1 MDVKFSQNGSSG
13 VITLNRPDALNA
25 LTLSM
30 VRDITPVLNDWAR
43 DPSIEHVVIEGAGE
57 KGFCAGGDIRALHD
71 WGRAG
76 EAEATGFYREEYALN
91 HLIKTFPKPYI
102 ALIDGITM
110 GGGVGLSV
118 HGQFRVCTENTVFAM
133 PETGIGLLP
142 DVGGTYFLPRLP
154 GFIGTFMVLTGARLR
169 AADLCYTGIATHYM
183 LTAQLESLKQEL
195 AARGDINE
203 TLDAFQA
210 DAGPPPLAEIRDAID
225 ACFHADSVVDILT
238 ALAATDTDW
247 ARKQTDIINTKS
259 PTSSA
264 VALRQMRYGAQ
275 TDFNGCMQIEMRA
288 VTRLMALPD
297 FYEGVR
303 AVILDKDNAPVWTPP
318 EHASVAAGDIDKIF
332 ASLGADELQLGETH
346 A

>member
-1 MDVKFSQNGSSG
+1 MDVEFSQNGASG

-30 VRDITPVLNDWAR
+30 VREMTPVLNDWAR
-43 DPSIEHVVIEGAGE
+43 DPSVKHVVIEGAGE

-76 EAEATGFYREEYALN
+76 DAEATGFYREEYALN

-110 GGGVGLSV
+110 GGGVGVSV

-154 GFIGTFMVLTGARLR
+154 GFVGTYMVLTGARLR
-169 AADLCYTGIATHYM
+169 AADLCYAGIATHYVPA
-183 LTAQLESLKQEL
+183 AQLESLKQEL
-195 AARGDINE
+195 AAGGDIDG
-203 TLDAFQA
+203 TLAA
-210 DAGPPPLAEIRDAID
+210 YHVDAGAPPLAEIRDAID
-225 ACFHADSVVDILT
+225 ACFHADNVVDILS
-238 ALAATDTDW
+238 ALGAVDTEW
-247 ARKQTDIINTKS
+247 ARKQVDIINTKS

-264 VALRQMRYGAQ
+264 VALRQMRDGVK

-303 AVILDKDNAPVWTPP
+303 AVILDKDNAPSWTPP
-318 EHASVAAGDIDKIF
+318 EHAAVVPTDIDKIF
-332 ASLGADELQLGETH
+332 ASLGADELKLGDSN

>member
-1 MDVKFSQNGSSG
+1 MDVKFSHNGASG

-43 DPSIEHVVIEGAGE
+43 DPAVEHVVIEGEGE

-76 EAEATGFYREEYALN
+76 DAEATGFYREEYALN
-91 HLIKTFPKPYI
+91 YLIKTFPKPYT

-110 GGGVGLSV
+110 GGGVGVSV
-118 HGQFRVCTENTVFAM
+118 HGRYRVCTENTVFAM

-154 GFIGTFMVLTGARLR
+154 GFIGTYMVLTGARLR
-169 AADLCYTGIATHYM
+169 SADLCYAGIATHYVP
-183 LTAQLESLKQEL
+183 AAHLESLKQEL
-195 AARGDINE
+195 AAGGDIDA
-203 TLDAFQA
+203 TLAGFHA
-210 DAGPPPLAEIRDAID
+210 DAGLPPLAEIRDAID
-225 ACFHADSVVDILT
+225 ACFHADSVVDILS
-238 ALAATDTDW
+238 ALVAVDTDW
-247 ARKQTDIINTKS
+247 AREQRDIINTKS

-264 VALRQMRYGAQ
+264 VALRQMRDGAKA
-275 TDFNGCMQIEMRA
+275 DFNSCMQIEMRA
-288 VTRLMALPD
+288 VTRLMTLPD

-303 AVILDKDNAPVWTPP
+303 AVILDKDNAPSWTPP
-318 EHASVAAGDIDKIF
+318 EHASVAVADIDKIF
-332 ASLGADELQLGETH
+332 ASLGADELQLGDKN

>member
-1 MDVKFSQNGSSG
+1 MNVEFTQSG
-13 VITLNRPDALNA
+13 AGGIITLNRPDALNA

-30 VRDITPVLNDWAR
+30 VRDIMPVLQDWAR
-43 DPSIEHVVIEGAGE
+43 DPSVEHVIIEGAGE

-76 EAEATGFYREEYALN
+76 ADEATGFYREEYALN
-91 HLIKTFPKPYI
+91 HFIKTFPKPYI

-110 GGGVGLSV
+110 GGGVGVSV
-118 HGQFRVCTENTVFAM
+118 HGRFRVCTENTVFAM

-154 GFIGTFMVLTGARLR
+154 GFIGTYMVLTGARLR
-169 AADLCYTGIATHYM
+169 AADLCYSGIATHYVPR
-183 LTAQLESLKQEL
+183 AQLDRLKHDL
-195 AARGDINE
+195 AAGGDVDE
-203 TLDAFQA
+203 TLAAFHE
-210 DAGPPPLAEIRDAID
+210 DAGAPPLAELQDTID
-225 ACFHADSVVDILT
+225 ACFHADSVVDILAALDT
-238 ALAATDTDW
+238 ADTQW
-247 ARKQTDIINTKS
+247 ARQQIDIINTKS

-264 VALRQMRYGAQ
+264 VALRQMRDGAK
-275 TDFNGCMQIEMRA
+275 TDFSGCMQIEMRA

-303 AVILDKDNAPVWTPP
+303 AVILDKDNKPVWTPP
-318 EHASVAAGDIDKIF
+318 DHASVAAQYIDEIF
-332 ASLGADELQLGETH
+332 AALGADELQLGETN

>member
-1 MDVKFSQNGSSG
+1 MDVEFSQNGASG
-13 VITLNRPDALNA
+13 IITLNRPDALNA

-30 VRDITPVLNDWAR
+30 VRDMTPVLNDWAR

-76 EAEATGFYREEYALN
+76 EAEATSFYREEYALN

-110 GGGVGLSV
+110 GGGVGMSV
-118 HGQFRVCTENTVFAM
+118 HGRFRVCTENTVFAM

-154 GFIGTFMVLTGARLR
+154 GFIGTYMVLTGARLR
-169 AADLCYTGIATHYM
+169 AADLCYAGIATHYVPN
-183 LTAQLESLKQEL
+183 AQLESLKQEL
-195 AARGDINE
+195 AARGDIDK

-210 DAGPPPLAEIRDAID
+210 DVGPPPLAEIRDAID
-225 ACFHADSVVDILT
+225 ECFHADSVVDILV
-238 ALAATDTDW
+238 ALAAADTDW
-247 ARKQTDIINTKS
+247 ARKQADIINTKS

-264 VALRQMRYGAQ
+264 VALRQMRDGAE